1 MTDPTSAKLAILID
15 AENVLPSH
23 AELIFSSAEAM
34 GEVVAKEIYGVAA
47 ALTTWVE
54 PVLRYAIHPNLTI
67 KASKG
72 KNTSDIALVIGAM
85 ELLLKGDVNTIV
97 IASSDSDFSNLSV
110 RLRTAGIHVVGMG
123 TEKSNVLWRT
133 ACSSFIVLEHPA
145 SAKPAAKVQ
154 APKPQPLP
162 KPQPKPQPQPAQA
175 QPADAEAP
183 APQAKTASTTHK
195 DRAAMIQQMILKRLA
210 SYGGRVQIGT
220 LFTDLNRMP
229 EYRMD
234 RQGSGRKPLNY
245 LTSTFGDILDFED
258 SGDGKTWVSVKGIAA
273 AETAPETPEETPEET
288 PAAEEVPAPAEEA
301 EAPAAETLA
310 PRSRRSRSSRS
321 RRKAQET
328 PQEEAPTEAAEAEA
342 PEAETPTAEEIP
354 AEETPVEEV
363 PAAEPEEDTPP
374 AEEIPV
380 EETPAGE
387 APVEEIPVEET
398 PVEEIPVEEAPVEE
412 APAEETPAEEIPVEA
427 APADEVPAVEEAIE
441 SDPAIA
447 AFIERLTQDGIE
459 PDVAGNIARIL
470 ASTDN
475 LRTAYNT
482 LRKTYG
488 NDAGRDYYNR
498 AKEILTGQQG

>member
-1 MTDPTSAKLAILID
+1 MNIAILID
-15 AENVLPSH
+15 AENVLPRH
-23 AELIFSSAEAM
+23 ADLIFEHAQAM
-34 GEVVAKEIYGVAA
+34 GEIVRREIYGVAA
-47 ALTTWVE
+47 ALTTWVA
-54 PVLRYAIHPNLTI
+54 PVLKYAIHPNLTI

-72 KNTSDIALVIGAM
+72 KNSSDIALVIGAM
-85 ELLLKGDVNTIV
+85 DLLVAGDVDCVV
-97 IASSDSDFSNLSV
+97 IASSDSDFSSLSV
-110 RLRTAGIHVVGMG
+110 RLRNAGIHVVGMG
-123 TEKSNVLWRT
+123 TEKSNVLWPT

-145 SAKPAAKVQ
+145 PAKSAAKVQ

-162 KPQPKPQPQPAQA
+162 KPQPKAQPQPAQA

-301 EAPAAETLA
+301 EAPAAETPA

-342 PEAETPTAEEIP
+342 PETETPAAEEIP